1 MEALLTG
8 LVPGLPEGL
17 RERVLARA
25 EGIPLYAV
33 ETVRMLLDRGAL
45 VQEGP
50 VYTLTGAIEDLEVP
64 ETLQALI
71 AARLDGLPPVERRV
85 IQDAAVLGKTFTRE
99 ALAAL
104 TGIGNGEL
112 DATLA
117 SLTRKE
123 VLVVQADPIVVP
135 PGTVATL
142 TAAGVQ
148 MIAEKLEEPARDP
161 RIEPLTVDDYP
172 AMLELA
178 ILTKPGPFAART
190 PSLGEF
196 WGIKEAGVLVAMAGE
211 RMRHAGLTELSGVC
225 THPSARGRGYGRILS
240 AWVAWQIAARGE
252 TPYLHAY
259 ASNTGAIELY
269 RKLGFVHNR
278 AMHVA
283 ALSD

>member
-1 MEALLTG
+1 MTDPLVRPVWDALAHRQAAVAIGGDRARRFTPDIGPLSG
-8 LVPGLPEGL
+8 ARDDEPESL
-17 RERVLARA
+17 
-25 EGIPLYAV
+25 
-33 ETVRMLLDRGAL
+33 GAL
-45 VQEGP
+45 AELVRATGP
-50 VYTLTGAIEDLEVP
+50 L
-64 ETLQALI
+64 
-71 AARLDGLPPVERRV
+71 
-85 IQDAAVLGKTFTRE
+85 
-99 ALAAL
+99 
-104 TGIGNGEL
+104 
-112 DATLA
+112 
-117 SLTRKE
+117 
-123 VLVVQADPIVVP
+123 LVVQADPVVVP
-135 PGTVATL
+135 PGTVATM

-148 MIAEKLEEPARDP
+148 MIAAKLEEPARDP

-178 ILTKPGPFAART
+178 LLTKPGPFAART

-269 RKLGFVHNR
+269 RRLGFVHNR

-283 ALSD
+283 ALSA